1 MTDWTT
7 CRVTPE
13 LQAELRLGAEQCAA
27 HPDFPHDGIGFLVR
41 AIPAL
46 LDAAAYEHMLGPL
59 VPVLDADGQ
68 PVVRT
73 VGDLT
78 ARHLGRLIDDG
89 NPAYVVRLG
98 SVGHSST
105 GTRYTGH
112 VIRRDNGKVA
122 GNVRCERVNPA
133 TPVEVLP

>member
-1 MTDWTT
+1 MTDWMT
-7 CRVTPE
+7 CRVVRDRDG
-13 LQAELRLGAEQCAA
+13 RLWMRYGTRSWVSEDLGEPVRNAA
-27 HPDFPHDGIGFLVR
+27 GLGSN
-41 AIPAL
+41 
-46 LDAAAYEHMLGPL
+46 YGPL
-59 VPVLDADGQ
+59 TPVLDADGQ
-68 PVVRT
+68 PVVHT

-122 GNVRCERVNPA
+122 GNVRCERVNPS

>member
-1 MTDWTT
+1 MADWMT
-7 CRVTPE
+7 CRVVRDRDGDLWFRGCDSDDLWT
-13 LQAELRLGAEQCAA
+13 ANTNY
-27 HPDFPHDGIGFLVR
+27 PDVFLTTDEVVTVF
-41 AIPAL
+41 
-46 LDAAAYEHMLGPL
+46 GPL
-59 VPVLDADGQ
+59 MPVLDADGL

-122 GNVRCERVNPA
+122 GNVRCERVNPS